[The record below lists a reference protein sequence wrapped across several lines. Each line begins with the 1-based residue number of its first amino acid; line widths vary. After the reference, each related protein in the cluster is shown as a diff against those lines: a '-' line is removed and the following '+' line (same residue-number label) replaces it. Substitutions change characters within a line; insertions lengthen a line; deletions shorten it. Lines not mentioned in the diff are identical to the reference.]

1 MANGHQCAFILLA
14 TPITF
19 RLLRY
24 GCRFKEWRESDLAIQ
39 RELVERQVSVAII
52 GGGGQAAT
60 RDVMFDPLRS
70 LNPKKIAE
78 LSAVWPAPPI
88 LGEAPAY

>member
-24 GCRFKEWRESDLAIQ
+24 GCRFKEWRESDWPSSESWLNAKS
-39 RELVERQVSVAII
+39 VSLLLEAEVRLLRGMLCSI
-52 GGGGQAAT
+52 
-60 RDVMFDPLRS
+60 RSDPS
-70 LNPKKIAE
+70 TKTIAE
-78 LSAVWPAPPI
+78 LSAV
-88 LGEAPAY
+88 